1 MPKSRLIVEWF
12 FIALL
17 SLGAVYGA
25 IRSGTADRIDW
36 LILDQLNGLA
46 AGDADEDIILVEI
59 EDRSLAQIGAWPWP
73 RTIHAKAIEQLGQAQ
88 PKVIGYDVLFT
99 EPTSPGDDEALGRAI
114 ADAKTVILPSYVRT
128 PGSDGREAD
137 LVSPIAP
144 VLAAA
149 AGTGH
154 VHLNFDD
161 DGIVRRI
168 EPSFEIDGQA
178 LPHFMRAALAFSS
191 GRAFVAANQAKNDIV
206 PFRKVGSYRRVP
218 FSSVLNGEVPDDFFR
233 GKTVL
238 VGATAVGMRDSYPVP
253 GPAGG
258 TMSGIEMQAN
268 YLDGIKNG
276 GLIRPVSADWLM
288 IGSFVP
294 TLLLLGSFWL
304 VRPTLA
310 FLLSVVV
317 TILVVLASL
326 LTLASAATWIPP
338 AAALVGIIFA
348 YPLWS
353 WRRLS
358 ALNSFVEAETA
369 SIRSRS
375 SFAGEQGGKGLGFDS
390 VAKSAIRL
398 KSVIGAMEDA
408 KDYMSSVI
416 SNAPDALCVVGSDDL
431 IALMNDDARDLFGS
445 DLSGQPVG
453 EALKSLKGTTNDDG
467 SEMILPDGRVFL
479 LNRANFDQDEAQ
491 SSGSI
496 LRLAD
501 ITPLRQAARER
512 EQMLEFLSHDMRSPQ
527 ASIITLIN
535 RFKGKA
541 VGDEAMKAIQGHA
554 RHTLKLAD
562 DFVQLARLSE
572 SELEL
577 EECDLVSITNEAID
591 RCYAEAQEKK
601 VSLVRPADDD
611 EHLIMADA
619 WPLLRALTNLIDNA
633 VKYSPPLT
641 KVSCA
646 VSRSPDG
653 RVSVSITDEGEG
665 VPAERQANIFKPYGP
680 SNASKGLS
688 AGLGLSFVKKTVDRL
703 GGDIDYRA
711 GNPGSIFTLTFPGL

>member
-1 MPKSRLIVEWF
+1 MPKSRLIFEWF

-17 SLGAVYGA
+17 SLGATYGA
-25 IRSGTADRIDW
+25 IKSGTADRINM
-36 LILDQLNGLA
+36 LILDQFNGLA
-46 AGDADEDIILVEI
+46 TAPADEEIILVEI
-59 EDRSLAQIGAWPWP
+59 DDRSLAQIGAWPWP
-73 RTIHAKAIEQLGQAQ
+73 RTVHAKAIERLGNAK
-88 PKVIGYDVLFT
+88 PNAIAYDVLFT
-99 EPTSPGDDEALGRAI
+99 EPTSPSEDEALAGAM
-114 ADAKTVILPSYVRT
+114 AVAKTVLLPSYVRT

-137 LVSPIAP
+137 LVSPIP
-144 VLAAA
+144 SLQTTA

-168 EPSFEIDGQA
+168 EPAFDIDGKA
-178 LPHFMRAALAFSS
+178 LPHFMRKAFSLS
-191 GRAFVAANQAKNDIV
+191 TERAIEASSQAKRDIV
-206 PFRKVGSYRRVP
+206 PFRRVGSYRRVP
-218 FSSVLNGEVPDDFFR
+218 FSSVLNGEVPDAFFT
-233 GKTVL
+233 GKTIL

-276 GLIRPVSADWLM
+276 GLIKPVSENLLLM
-288 IGSFVP
+288 GSFFP
-294 TLLLLGSFWL
+294 TLFLLISFWL

-310 FLLSVVV
+310 FFFSLTV
-317 TILVVLASL
+317 TVLVLLASL
-326 LTLASAATWIPP
+326 LALASSAIWIPP
-338 AAALVGIIFA
+338 AAALFGLVFA

-353 WRRLS
+353 WRRLT
-358 ALNSFVEAETA
+358 ALNNFVEQETA

-375 SFAGEQGGKGLGFDS
+375 HVVGDRTREGLGFDS

-398 KSVIGAMEDA
+398 KSVIGAIEDA

-416 SNAPDALCVVGSDDL
+416 SNAPDALCVVASDDL
-431 IALMNDDARDLFGS
+431 IVLMNDDARQLFGGE
-445 DLSGQPVG
+445 LSGQSVKQ
-453 EALKSLKGTTNDDG
+453 ALTSLGGTTNDDG
-467 SEMILPDGRVFL
+467 SEMVLPDGRVLL
-479 LNRANFDQDEAQ
+479 LNRASFDQDGGEA
-491 SSGSI
+491 SGSI

-535 RFKGKA
+535 RFKGKP
-541 VGDEAMKAIQGHA
+541 VGEEAMTAIKGHA

-572 SELEL
+572 GELEL
-577 EECDLVSITNEAID
+577 QECDLVSIANEAID
-591 RCYAEAQEKK
+591 RCYAQAQEKK
-601 VSLVRPADDD
+601 ISLIRPADD
-611 EHLIMADA
+611 EELLIIADP

-633 VKYSPPLT
+633 VKYSPPMT
-641 KVSCA
+641 KVSCL
-646 VSRSPDG
+646 VSRIAGDRISL
-653 RVSVSITDEGEG
+653 SIADQGEG
-665 VPAERQANIFKPYGP
+665 IAADREATIFKPYGP
-680 SNASKGLS
+680 ASASKGLS

-703 GGDIDYRA
+703 GGDIRYQA
-711 GNPGSIFTLTFPGL
+711 GNPGSMFTLTFPGL